1 MEFLP
6 IEINGEKVF
15 AGFWKRLGAAII
27 DIIVFLPVMFI
38 SYYIQSISM
47 LNAIL
52 ITTILAP
59 LYYGYIIFFHY
70 KFGATIGKM
79 VVGIQITLPNGHKI
93 GFKEAFLRSSVEIV
107 ITCFVVTAQLIALKQ
122 ADPDIYLNAGWA
134 DRAKYIVLLLPT
146 WYGLINLLNQAWF
159 WSEFIV
165 LLFNKR
171 KRAIHDF
178 IAGTVV
184 IKQKYAKDQTSNPF
198 NKKVIAS

>member
-1 MEFLP
+1 MEFLL

-27 DIIVFLPVMFI
+27 DIIVFIPVMFI

-52 ITTILAP
+52 TTILAP
-59 LYYGYIIFFHY
+59 LYYAYIIFFHY

-93 GFKEAFLRSSVEIV
+93 GLKEAVLRSSVEIV

-122 ADPDIYLNAGWA
+122 ADPDIYLNAGWG
-134 DRAKYIVLLLPT
+134 DRAKYIMLLLPT
-146 WYGLINLLNQAWF
+146 WYGLINLLNQLWF

-184 IKQKYAKDQTSNPF
+184 IKQKYSKDQIPNPF
-198 NKKVIAS
+198 TRKVIAS

>member
-47 LNAIL
+47 LTAML
-52 ITTILAP
+52 TTIILTP
-59 LYYGYIIFFHY
+59 LFYLYIIYFHY

-93 GFKEAFLRSSVEIV
+93 GLKEAVLRSSVEIV
-107 ITCFVVTAQLIALKQ
+107 ITCFVVTAQLIALNH
-122 ADPDIYLNAGWA
+122 ADSVIYLNAELL
-134 DRAKYIVLLLPT
+134 DRAKYLVLLLPS

-184 IKQKYAKDQTSNPF
+184 IKQKYAKDQTTNPF
-198 NKKVIAS
+198 SRKVTAS